1 MRPVAFGDRAVS
13 ISRAQINKIK
23 DFDLRTILLGML
35 EQHLAVGGALGI
47 NLLEPTNSPQK
58 ALTPPPPVGSLSVVG
73 ANGAFTIAVTNAPQ
87 SINKAIY
94 NEVSYSPSSNFS
106 TGVVV
111 LPVSTATHQVL
122 AAPGITVYWR
132 LRSSYD
138 QANWNA
144 YVRLPGTVSSG
155 LQSSAASDHATVLN
169 QTNYATV
176 DSVAVGGT
184 ANIRVF
190 GKGGPLTQYPAV
202 KGAVETILPS
212 ATIINVPLSSQQV
225 VGYDGN
231 NYQVRTTLP
240 QQLVDGIVPTGTL
253 SVVGGGAV
261 TLPTV
266 SLILGSGGVVLAWNV
281 ITQGNGLTAP
291 VTLTIVT
298 STGSGATAGPQ
309 TIVAGKLISISP
321 GNPGTAYAGGDTV
334 TVSGGSAAAG
344 LGGGQNIG
352 GNGGRFIVNDG
363 TTN

>member
-1 MRPVAFGDRAVS
+1 MA

-58 ALTPPPPVGSLSVVG
+58 ALTQPPPVGLLEVTG
-73 ANGAFTIAVTNAPQ
+73 ANGAFTISVTNVSQ
-87 SINKAIY
+87 SINKTVY
-94 NEVSYSPSSNFS
+94 NEISYSPSSSFS
-106 TGVVV
+106 NGVVV
-111 LPVSTATHQVL
+111 LPVSTATHQTL
-122 AAPGITVYWR
+122 PAPGLTVYWR

-144 YVRLPGTVSSG
+144 YTRLPGTVSSG
-155 LQSSAASDHATVLN
+155 LQTSAASNHATVLN

-184 ANIRVF
+184 ANVRVY

-202 KGAVETILPS
+202 KGAAETILPS
-212 ATIINVPLSSQQV
+212 ATIINVPLSSEQV
-225 VGYDGN
+225 VGFDGSD
-231 NYQVRTTLP
+231 YQVRGTLP
-240 QQLVDGIVPTGTL
+240 EQLIDTIVPTGAV

-281 ITQGNGLTAP
+281 LTQGNGLTAP
-291 VTLTIVT
+291 VTLVINT
-298 STGSGATAGPQ
+298 STGSGATPGAQ

-321 GNPGTAYAGGDTV
+321 GNPGSMYAGGYRLTV
-334 TVSGGSAAAG
+334 AGVSAAAG
-344 LGGGQNIG
+344 VGGGQGIG

-363 TTN
+363 TIGAGP